1 MANPLTQILNGG
13 DQNDRYKT
21 LTNQQVRELDALS
34 AIPQKDYTLTD
45 KKNLDYAF
53 TDHGYMKPGYR
64 ESQGTGATDPYEQFK
79 DPKTGKVMTPQEYA
93 VYLGNKVPGS
103 VTKYAGDAMLNP
115 NQTSEQLTTTA
126 TNLNNARNDI
136 ATGTTDPYKVG
147 NKSGIAYSPAQL
159 KAIESAYAGIYDP
172 VLNDVFARLKTKQA
186 EDQQAQ
192 DRADII
198 FKTNEAIRQWKATIG
213 TNRGSSATVAPLGL
227 LRGEDG
233 YVNWEQYKQ
242 KAAEAEKNGQSMK
255 EFIKNYPPT
264 NYINPADKGK
274 LPSYLQ
280 SSDANPYGFTDNQ
293 LNKAAIAAGMDI
305 ADFRKLSDDAK
316 NWYIN
321 PIKTEKSHVREDSN
335 GDPVMITMRE
345 AFEEDFEAV
354 KNGKYSG
361 EELENRILSGNLPDD
376 LKVILIAQIPEQDP
390 DTIKEPIFDKVIRIM
405 NKITGGIDTS
415 NNGPTATIGGK
426 SIFDIK

>member
-21 LTNQQVRELDALS
+21 LTNKQVRELDALS

-172 VLNDVFARLKTKQA
+172 ALNDVFARLKTKQA

-192 DRADII
+192 DRADTV
-198 FKTNEAIRQWKATIG
+198 FATNEAIRKY
-213 TNRGSSATVAPLGL
+213 NATVGANKKTKDDEP
-227 LRGEDG
+227 D
-233 YVNWEQYKQ
+233 
-242 KAAEAEKNGQSMK
+242 
-255 EFIKNYPPT
+255 T
-264 NYINPADKGK
+264 
-274 LPSYLQ
+274 
-280 SSDANPYGFTDNQ
+280 NPYGFTDNQ
-293 LNKAAIAAGMDI
+293 LNKAAIVAGMNI

-335 GDPVMITMRE
+335 GDPEMITMRE

-361 EELENRILSGNLPDD
+361 EELENRILSGNLPAD
-376 LKVILIAQIPEQDP
+376 LKVILIAQIPDQDP